1 MTTTRALLP
10 LVISAV
16 VASATFAQ
24 QLPLEPLR
32 ESGQS
37 VTPAYEGWYR
47 NADGTITLL
56 AGYFNR
62 NLKQEVD
69 IPVGPDNHIDPGG
82 PDRGQ
87 PTHFLTR
94 RQWGMFTIVVPAD
107 FPEKQLTWTL
117 VTNGR
122 SATIPFT
129 LHKDYEISPFKDPAL
144 GNTPPVVQLAG
155 STVKYQGPPRGIAA
169 TMTTPAGQ
177 PLALRATITDDLVM
191 DPRRPA
197 DAAKLFVSWS
207 RFRGTGRV
215 RFLDLK
221 SADTTATFES
231 PGDYIIRLQANDIS
245 GEGGGGFQCCW
256 TSVLIKVTVSQ

>member
-1 MTTTRALLP
+1 MTITRALL
-10 LVISAV
+10 LLASSAAVATSIS
-16 VASATFAQ
+16 AQ

-47 NADGTITLL
+47 NADGSISLL

-69 IPVGPDNHIDPGG
+69 IPVGPANHIDPGG

-87 PTHFLTR
+87 PTHFLTQ
-94 RQWGMFTIVVPAD
+94 RQWGLFTIVVPRD

-117 VTNGR
+117 VSGGR
-122 SATIPFT
+122 TMTVPLT

-144 GNTPPVVQLAG
+144 GNTPPVVQLEG
-155 STVKYQGPPRGIAA
+155 SPAKLQGPPRGIAA
-169 TMTTPAGQ
+169 TMSGSVGK
-177 PLALRATITDDLVM
+177 PLSLRATVTDDMVV
-191 DPRRPA
+191 DPRRPP
-197 DAAKLFVSWS
+197 DAQKLFVSWS
-207 RFRGTGRV
+207 KFRGTGLV
-215 RFLDLK
+215 HFLNPK
-221 SADTTATFES
+221 AADTTATFDAAGE
-231 PGDYIIRLQANDIS
+231 YIVRLQANDVS

-256 TSVLIKVTVSQ
+256 TSVLIKVAVSN